1 MAPRF
6 NPPPNWPTP
15 PSGWTPPP
23 GWTPDPSWGP
33 IPPGWPLW
41 IEEGPATPLPTFPNA
56 GHPAAVPPAVSGA
69 TPASVPGAP
78 EHAQKSWIARHRVLT
93 GVGAVV
99 ALIIVVAALNGG
111 KDNET
116 RTPTAGAATH
126 STEQSTEDASAQASA
141 KAEAAASASAEAAA
155 SASAKAEQDRIAK
168 EAKAAKESAAAATA
182 AAEAA
187 RVGTLSQQNAYDQ
200 ARSYLR
206 FAPFS
211 RAGLTGQLT
220 SEYGGQFPPADAEFA
235 IARLEAE
242 GGVDWNAEA
251 VEAAQSYQNLMPM
264 SRQALI
270 DQLTSEHGSQF
281 TLDQATHAVGTLGL

>member
-6 NPPPNWPTP
+6 NPPPNWPAP
-15 PSGWTPPP
+15 PSGWAPPP

-41 IEEGPATPLPTFPNA
+41 IEEGPAAPTPASPDV
-56 GHPAAVPPAVSGA
+56 GRPAAIPLAASGA
-69 TPASVPGAP
+69 TPPPVPGAP
-78 EHAQKSWIARHRVLT
+78 GTAQKSWIARHKVLT
-93 GVGAVV
+93 GVGGVV
-99 ALIIVVAALNGG
+99 ALLIVVAALNGG

-116 RTPTAGAATH
+116 RTSAAAGGTH
-126 STEQSTEDASAQASA
+126 STEQSTEDASAEASA
-141 KAEAAASASAEAAA
+141 KAEASASASAEAAA
-155 SASAKAEQDRIAK
+155 SASAKAEQDRVAK
-168 EAKAAKESAAAATA
+168 EAKAAKESSAAA
-182 AAEAA
+182 
-187 RVGTLSQQNAYDQ
+187 RIGTLSQQNAYDQ
-200 ARSYLR
+200 AKSYLR

-235 IARLEAE
+235 IARLETE

-270 DQLTSEHGSQF
+270 DQLTSEYGSQF
-281 TLDQATHAVGTLGL
+281 TLDQATYAVNTLGL